1 MKNVIFAALF
11 LVSNFLHG
19 QENKPKFYDRL
30 QFVTEFQLG
39 RQKKIVEEHDLHIPG
54 SPYYKKVYN
63 SLVYTYGMSLNFKNS
78 YFSTGIG
85 GYSVTTIEKWWG
97 TFNYFR
103 LQYQL
108 SANLLFFTTPAKN
121 KLRLYL
127 GPNFVLCDDVI
138 YLKSK
143 FVLGYGAEFSIYNV
157 WIKFSRYNQDV
168 IKHPGDDILFN
179 KSFLFSIGYGID
191 LNLFRKKE
199 KKRYDL

>member
-1 MKNVIFAALF
+1 MKNVIIVVLF
-11 LVSNFLHG
+11 LVSNLLHG

-30 QFVTEFQLG
+30 QIVAEFQLG

-78 YFSTGIG
+78 YFSTGLG
-85 GYSVTTIEKWWG
+85 GYYVTPKLWG
-97 TFNYFR
+97 SYNYFR

-108 SANLLFFTTPAKN
+108 SANLLFFTTLAKN

-127 GPNFVLCDDVI
+127 GPDIALSCNFLFFQKK
-138 YLKSK
+138 LG
-143 FVLGYGAEFSIYNV
+143 LGYGVEFSIYNV
-157 WIKFSRYNQDV
+157 WVKFSRYNQDV

-191 LNLFRKKE
+191 MNLFRKKE
-199 KKRYDL
+199 KKRYDI